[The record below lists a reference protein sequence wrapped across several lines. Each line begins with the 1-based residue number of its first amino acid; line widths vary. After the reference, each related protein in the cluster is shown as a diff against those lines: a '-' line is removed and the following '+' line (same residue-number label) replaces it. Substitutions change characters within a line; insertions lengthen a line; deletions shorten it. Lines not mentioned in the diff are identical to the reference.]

1 MNGAQWVVHALR
13 TQGVDTVFG
22 YPGGAIMPVYDALYD
37 GGVEHLLC
45 RHEQGAAMAAIG
57 YARATG
63 KTGVCIA
70 TSGPGATNLI
80 TGLADALL
88 DSIPIVAITGQVAAP
103 FIGTD
108 AFQEVDVLGL
118 SLACTKHSFLVQS
131 LDELPRV
138 IAEAFQVANSGRP
151 GPVLVDIPKD
161 IQMAQGD
168 LDPHFSTVA
177 DEMAFPQA
185 EVAQA
190 LQMLAQSQQPMLY
203 VGGGVGMAQA
213 VPALREFLAV
223 TRMPATCTLKGLG
236 VVDADYPYYLG
247 MLGMHGT
254 KAANLAVQECD
265 LLIAVGARFDDRVTG
280 KLNTFAPHAKVIHM
294 DIDPAELNKL
304 RQAHIG
310 LTGDLNCLLP
320 ALQQPLAID
329 GWRERSAALRAEHAW
344 RYDHPGEAIYAPLLL
359 KQLSDRKPADSVVTT
374 DVGQHQ
380 MWSAQHMTYTRPE
393 NFITSSGLGTMGF
406 GLPAAVGAQVARP
419 NDTVICIS
427 GDGSFMMNVQELGT
441 VKRKQL
447 PLKIV
452 LLDNQRLGMVRQW
465 QQLFFQERYSETT
478 LTDNPDFLTLASAFG
493 IPGQHIT
500 RKDQVEA
507 ALDTMLSS
515 QGHTCF
521 MSQSTNLRMSGRWC
535 RPAPVTLKC
544 WRNYHDATS
553 GRFTGTFQS
562 GNLRAR
568 AARCPPPGF
577 PHLRNEHGNRA
588 GRTEH
593 KYRIDRC
600 QPAARRITV

>member
-13 TQGVDTVFG
+13 AQGVDSVFG

-88 DSIPIVAITGQVAAP
+88 DSIPVVAITGQVAAP

-131 LDELPRV
+131 LEELPRV

-161 IQMAQGD
+161 IQLAKGE
-168 LDPHFSTVA
+168 LEPYFSTV
-177 DEMAFPQA
+177 DNDIAFPHA
-185 EVAQA
+185 EVEQA
-190 LQMLAQSQQPMLY
+190 LQMLAAAQKPMLY

-213 VPALREFLAV
+213 VPALREFIAI
-223 TRMPATCTLKGLG
+223 TQMPVTCTLKGLG
-236 VVDADYPYYLG
+236 AVDAAYPYYLG

-280 KLNTFAPHAKVIHM
+280 KLNTFAPHAKVIHL

-304 RQAHIG
+304 RQAHVA
-310 LTGDLNCLLP
+310 LTGDLNTLLP
-320 ALQQPLAID
+320 ALQKPLTID
-329 GWRERSAALRAEHAW
+329 AWRQHNQALRDEHAW
-344 RYDHPGEAIYAPLLL
+344 RYDHPGEGIYAPLLL

-419 NDTVICIS
+419 NDTVICVS

-447 PLKIV
+447 PLKIL

-465 QQLFFQERYSETT
+465 QQLFFEERYSETT
-478 LTDNPDFLTLASAFG
+478 LTDNPDFVTLASAFG

-515 QGHTCF
+515 QGPYLLHV
-521 MSQSTNLRMSGRWC
+521 SIDELENVWPL
-535 RPAPVTLKC
+535 V
-544 WRNYHDATS
+544 
-553 GRFTGTFQS
+553 
-562 GNLRAR
+562 
-568 AARCPPPGF
+568 PPGASNAEM
-577 PHLRNEHGNRA
+577 LE
-588 GRTEH
+588 
-593 KYRIDRC
+593 KLS
-600 QPAARRITV
+600 

>member
-13 TQGVDTVFG
+13 AQGVDTVFG
-22 YPGGAIMPVYDALYD
+22 YPGGAIMPIYDALYD

-63 KTGVCIA
+63 KTGVCMA

-88 DSIPIVAITGQVAAP
+88 DSVPVVAITGQVASP

-131 LDELPRV
+131 LEELPRV
-138 IAEAFQVANSGRP
+138 MAEAFEVANSGRP

-161 IQMAQGD
+161 IQVALGD
-168 LDPHFSTVA
+168 LEPHFSTVES
-177 DEMAFPQA
+177 DDAFPHA
-185 EVAQA
+185 AVEEAR
-190 LQMLAQSQQPMLY
+190 QMIAHAKQPMLY

-213 VPALREFLAV
+213 VPALREFIAV
-223 TRMPATCTLKGLG
+223 TQMPVTCTLKGLG
-236 VVDADYPYYLG
+236 AVDADYPYYLG

-254 KAANLAVQECD
+254 KAANLAVQACD

-280 KLNTFAPHAKVIHM
+280 KLNTFAPNANVIHM
-294 DIDPAELNKL
+294 DIDPAEMNKL
-304 RQAHIG
+304 RQAHVALQG
-310 LTGDLNCLLP
+310 NLNALLP
-320 ALQQPLAID
+320 ALQQPLKID
-329 GWRERSAALRAEHAW
+329 AWRQHTAEMRVEHTW
-344 RYDHPGEAIYAPLLL
+344 RYDHPGDAIYAPLLL
-359 KQLSDRKPADSVVTT
+359 KQLSDRKPADCVITT

-478 LTDNPDFLTLASAFG
+478 LTDNPDFLILASAFG

-515 QGHTCF
+515 EGPYLLHV
-521 MSQSTNLRMSGRWC
+521 SIDELENVWPL
-535 RPAPVTLKC
+535 V
-544 WRNYHDATS
+544 
-553 GRFTGTFQS
+553 
-562 GNLRAR
+562 
-568 AARCPPPGF
+568 PPGASNSQM
-577 PHLRNEHGNRA
+577 LE
-588 GRTEH
+588 
-593 KYRIDRC
+593 KLS
-600 QPAARRITV
+600 

>member
-13 TQGVDTVFG
+13 AQKVDIVFG

-88 DSIPIVAITGQVAAP
+88 DSVPVVAITGQVAAP
-103 FIGTD
+103 LMGTD

-118 SLACTKHSFLVQS
+118 SLACTKHSFLVES
-131 LDELPRV
+131 LEELPRV
-138 IAEAFQVANSGRP
+138 MAEAFYVANSGRP

-161 IQMAQGD
+161 IQLAVGD
-168 LDPHFSTVA
+168 LDPWFATVD
-177 DEMAFPQA
+177 DEHYFPQA
-185 EVAQA
+185 DVELAVE
-190 LQMLAQSQQPMLY
+190 MLSRATKPMLY

-213 VPALREFLAV
+213 VPALREFLSM
-223 TRMPATCTLKGLG
+223 TQMPVTCTLKGLG
-236 VVDADYPYYLG
+236 AVEADYAYYLG

-254 KAANLAVQECD
+254 KAANFAVQECD

-280 KLNTFAPHAKVIHM
+280 KLNTFAPNAKVIHM
-294 DIDPAELNKL
+294 DIDPAEMSKL
-304 RQAHIG
+304 RQAHVA
-310 LTGDLNCLLP
+310 LQGDLNALLP

-329 GWRERSAALRAEHAW
+329 AWRQYSADLRREHAW
-344 RYDHPGEAIYAPLLL
+344 RYDHPGDAIYAPLLL
-359 KQLSDRKPADSVVTT
+359 KQLSDRKPENSVVTT

-380 MWSAQHMTYTRPE
+380 MWAAQHLRFSRPE

-419 NDTVICIS
+419 DDTVICIS

-465 QQLFFQERYSETT
+465 QQLFFNERYSETT
-478 LTDNPDFLTLASAFG
+478 LTDNPDFLMLASAFG

-507 ALDTMLSS
+507 ALDTML
-515 QGHTCF
+515 
-521 MSQSTNLRMSGRWC
+521 
-535 RPAPVTLKC
+535 
-544 WRNYHDATS
+544 TS
-553 GRFTGTFQS
+553 PGPYLLHVS
-562 GNLRAR
+562 IDELENVWPLV
-568 AARCPPPGF
+568 PPGASNSQM
-577 PHLRNEHGNRA
+577 LE
-588 GRTEH
+588 
-593 KYRIDRC
+593 KLS
-600 QPAARRITV
+600 

>member
-1 MNGAQWVVHALR
+1 MNGAHWVVHALR
-13 TQGVDTVFG
+13 TQGVNTVFG

-88 DSIPIVAITGQVAAP
+88 DSVPVVAITGQVAVP
-103 FIGTD
+103 LIGTD

-118 SLACTKHSFLVQS
+118 SLACTKHSFLVES
-131 LDELPRV
+131 LEELPRV
-138 IAEAFQVANSGRP
+138 IAEAFEVANSGRP

-161 IQMAQGD
+161 IQLAVGEPEPW
-168 LDPHFSTVA
+168 LASVEEPVA
-177 DEMAFPQA
+177 DYSEAYI
-185 EVAQA
+185 AQA
-190 LQMLAQSQQPMLY
+190 RDMMLSSHKPMLY

-213 VPALREFLAV
+213 VPTLREFMASTGIPAV
-223 TRMPATCTLKGLG
+223 VTLKGLG
-236 VVDADYPYYLG
+236 AVDPADPLYLG

-280 KLNTFAPHAKVIHM
+280 KLNTFAPHASVIHL
-294 DIDPAELNKL
+294 DIDPAEMNKL
-304 RQAHIG
+304 RQAHVS
-310 LTGDLNCLLP
+310 LCGDLNQVLP
-320 ALQQPLAID
+320 ALQQ
-329 GWRERSAALRAEHAW
+329 ALEIHDWQHQVRVLRDTHPW

-359 KQLSDRKPADSVVTT
+359 KQLSERKPTNSVVTT

-380 MWSAQHMTYTRPE
+380 MWAAQHMGFTRPE

-419 NDTVICIS
+419 DDTVICIS

-465 QQLFFQERYSETT
+465 QQLFFSERYSETT

-493 IPGQHIT
+493 IPGQKIT

-507 ALDTMLSS
+507 ALDALLNSDGPYLLHVS
-515 QGHTCF
+515 IDEYE
-521 MSQSTNLRMSGRWC
+521 NVWPL
-535 RPAPVTLKC
+535 V
-544 WRNYHDATS
+544 
-553 GRFTGTFQS
+553 
-562 GNLRAR
+562 
-568 AARCPPPGF
+568 PPGASNSQM
-577 PHLRNEHGNRA
+577 LE
-588 GRTEH
+588 
-593 KYRIDRC
+593 KLS
-600 QPAARRITV
+600 

>member
-13 TQGVDTVFG
+13 AQGVETVFG

-57 YARATG
+57 YARSTG

-70 TSGPGATNLI
+70 TSGPGATNLL

-88 DSIPIVAITGQVAAP
+88 DSVPVVAITGQVAAP
-103 FIGTD
+103 LIGTD

-118 SLACTKHSFLVQS
+118 SLACTKHSFLVES

-138 IAEAFQVANSGRP
+138 LAEAFEIAHSGRP

-161 IQMAQGD
+161 IQLAIGEPEAWLSAVEDDAD
-168 LDPHFSTVA
+168 LPFAELH
-177 DEMAFPQA
+177 QA
-185 EVAQA
+185 RE
-190 LQMLAQSQQPMLY
+190 MLAHAKKPMLY
-203 VGGGVGMAQA
+203 VGGGVGIAQA
-213 VPALREFLAV
+213 VPALREFISV
-223 TRMPATCTLKGLG
+223 TGMPSTVTLKGLG
-236 VVDADYPYYLG
+236 AVPADHPFYTG

-265 LLIAVGARFDDRVTG
+265 LLLAVGARFDDRVTG

-294 DIDPAELNKL
+294 DIDPAELSKL
-304 RQAHIG
+304 RQAHVG
-310 LTGDLNCLLP
+310 LQGPLNQLLP
-320 ALQQPLAID
+320 ALQQPLHIASWQQHI
-329 GWRERSAALRAEHAW
+329 AALNEEHQW
-344 RYDHPGEAIYAPLLL
+344 RYDHPGQAIYAPLLL
-359 KQLSDRKPADSVVTT
+359 KQLSERKSAEAVVTT

-380 MWSAQHMTYTRPE
+380 MWTAQHMTFTRPE

-419 NDTVICIS
+419 EDTVICVS

-441 VKRKQL
+441 IKRKQL
-447 PLKIV
+447 PVKIL

-465 QQLFFQERYSETT
+465 QQLFFEERYSETN

-507 ALDTMLSS
+507 ALDALLNSDGPYMLHVSIDEYE
-515 QGHTCF
+515 
-521 MSQSTNLRMSGRWC
+521 NVWPL
-535 RPAPVTLKC
+535 V
-544 WRNYHDATS
+544 
-553 GRFTGTFQS
+553 
-562 GNLRAR
+562 
-568 AARCPPPGF
+568 PPGASNSQM
-577 PHLRNEHGNRA
+577 LE
-588 GRTEH
+588 
-593 KYRIDRC
+593 KLS
-600 QPAARRITV
+600 

>member
-13 TQGVDTVFG
+13 AQGVDTVFG

-88 DSIPIVAITGQVAAP
+88 DSVPVVAITGQVAAP
-103 FIGTD
+103 LIGTD

-118 SLACTKHSFLVQS
+118 SLACTKHSFLVTS
-131 LDELPRV
+131 LDELPE
-138 IAEAFQVANSGRP
+138 IMSQAFHLANSGRP
-151 GPVLVDIPKD
+151 GPVLIDIPKD
-161 IQMAQGD
+161 IQLASGELEPWLSSVEDTFAVPQEE
-168 LDPHFSTVA
+168 LEQARASLS
-177 DEMAFPQA
+177 QA
-185 EVAQA
+185 EK
-190 LQMLAQSQQPMLY
+190 PMLY

-213 VPALREFLAV
+213 VPALREFMAQTQIPCAV
-223 TRMPATCTLKGLG
+223 TLKGLG
-236 VVDADYPYYLG
+236 AVEASYPWYVG

-304 RQAHIG
+304 RQAHVG
-310 LTGDLNCLLP
+310 LQGDLNALLP
-320 ALQQPLAID
+320 ALQRPMAID
-329 GWRERSAALRAEHAW
+329 AWRDRVAALRHDHDW
-344 RYDHPGEAIYAPLLL
+344 RYDHPGEGIFAPLLL
-359 KQLSDRKPADSVVTT
+359 KQLSDRKPVNSVVTT

-380 MWSAQHMTYTRPE
+380 MWAAQHMRFSRPE

-419 NDTVICIS
+419 DDTVICVT
-427 GDGSFMMNVQELGT
+427 GDGSFMMNIQELGT

-465 QQLFFQERYSETT
+465 QQLFFSERYSETN
-478 LTDNPDFLTLASAFG
+478 LSDNPDFLTLASAFG
-493 IPGQHIT
+493 IAGQRIT
-500 RKDQVEA
+500 RKDQVAA
-507 ALDTMLSS
+507 ALETMFNSEGPYLLHVSIDEAE
-515 QGHTCF
+515 
-521 MSQSTNLRMSGRWC
+521 NVWPL
-535 RPAPVTLKC
+535 V
-544 WRNYHDATS
+544 
-553 GRFTGTFQS
+553 
-562 GNLRAR
+562 
-568 AARCPPPGF
+568 PPGASNSQM
-577 PHLRNEHGNRA
+577 LE
-588 GRTEH
+588 
-593 KYRIDRC
+593 KIS
-600 QPAARRITV
+600 

>member
-13 TQGVDTVFG
+13 AQQVDTVFG

-88 DSIPIVAITGQVAAP
+88 DSVPVVAITGQVAAP
-103 FIGTD
+103 LIGTD
-108 AFQEVDVLGL
+108 AFQEVDVLGMSL
-118 SLACTKHSFLVQS
+118 SCTKHSFLVDS
-131 LDELPRV
+131 LDSLPRV
-138 IAEAFQVANSGRP
+138 MAEAFHIANSGRP

-161 IQMAQGD
+161 IQLAVGNWEPDFVTEQEE
-168 LDPHFSTVA
+168 V
-177 DEMAFPQA
+177 AFPQA
-185 EVAQA
+185 EVSQA
-190 LQMLAQSQQPMLY
+190 TAMLAQAKKPMLY

-213 VPALREFLAV
+213 VPALREFL
-223 TRMPATCTLKGLG
+223 TETQMPVACTLKGLG
-236 VVDADYPYYLG
+236 AVASDYPYYLG

-254 KAANLAVQECD
+254 KAANFAVQECD

-280 KLNTFAPHAKVIHM
+280 KLNTFAPHARVIHM
-294 DIDPAELNKL
+294 DIDPAEMSKL
-304 RQAHIG
+304 RQAHVA
-310 LTGDLNCLLP
+310 LQGDLNALLP
-320 ALQQPLAID
+320 ALQQQLAID
-329 GWRERSAALRAEHAW
+329 EWRQHCADLRHEHAW

-359 KQLSDRKPADSVVTT
+359 KQLSDRKPENSVVTT

-380 MWSAQHMTYTRPE
+380 MWAAQHLSFTRPE

-419 NDTVICIS
+419 DDTVICIS

-465 QQLFFQERYSETT
+465 QQLFFNERYSETT
-478 LTDNPDFLTLASAFG
+478 LTDNPDFLMLANAFG

-507 ALDTMLSS
+507 ALDAMLSS
-515 QGHTCF
+515 DGPYLLHV
-521 MSQSTNLRMSGRWC
+521 SIDELENVWPL
-535 RPAPVTLKC
+535 V
-544 WRNYHDATS
+544 
-553 GRFTGTFQS
+553 
-562 GNLRAR
+562 
-568 AARCPPPGF
+568 PPGASNSQM
-577 PHLRNEHGNRA
+577 LE
-588 GRTEH
+588 
-593 KYRIDRC
+593 KLS
-600 QPAARRITV
+600 

>member
-13 TQGVDTVFG
+13 AQGVETVFG

-88 DSIPIVAITGQVAAP
+88 DSIPVVAITGQVAAP

-118 SLACTKHSFLVQS
+118 SLACTKHSFLVES
-131 LDELPRV
+131 LEELPRV
-138 IAEAFQVANSGRP
+138 IAEAFAVANAGRP

-161 IQMAQGD
+161 IQLASGELEPWLSTIESDDELPHAELEQARQLLASAQK
-168 LDPHFSTVA
+168 
-177 DEMAFPQA
+177 
-185 EVAQA
+185 
-190 LQMLAQSQQPMLY
+190 PMLY

-213 VPALREFLAV
+213 VPALREFMAA
-223 TRMPATCTLKGLG
+223 TRMPSVVTLKGLG
-236 VVDADYPYYLG
+236 AVDAADPFYLG

-280 KLNTFAPHAKVIHM
+280 KLNTFAPHASVIHM

-304 RQAHIG
+304 RQAHVA
-310 LTGDLNCLLP
+310 LRGDLNALLP
-320 ALQQPLAID
+320 ALQQPLAIED
-329 GWRERSAALRAEHAW
+329 WRQTVAQLRAGQSW

-359 KQLSDRKPADSVVTT
+359 KQLSDRKPRDSVVTT

-380 MWSAQHMTYTRPE
+380 MWTAQHMSFSRPE

-419 NDTVICIS
+419 EDTVICIS
-427 GDGSFMMNVQELGT
+427 GDGSFMMNIQELGT

-465 QQLFFQERYSETT
+465 QQLFFAERYSETT
-478 LTDNPDFLTLASAFG
+478 LTDNPDFLMLASAFG
-493 IPGQHIT
+493 IPGQRIT

-507 ALDTMLSS
+507 ALETMLNSEGPYLLHVS
-515 QGHTCF
+515 IDEF
-521 MSQSTNLRMSGRWC
+521 ENVWPL
-535 RPAPVTLKC
+535 V
-544 WRNYHDATS
+544 
-553 GRFTGTFQS
+553 
-562 GNLRAR
+562 
-568 AARCPPPGF
+568 PPGASNSQM
-577 PHLRNEHGNRA
+577 LE
-588 GRTEH
+588 
-593 KYRIDRC
+593 KLS
-600 QPAARRITV
+600 

>member
-13 TQGVDTVFG
+13 AQGVETVFG

-45 RHEQGAAMAAIG
+45 RHEQGAAMAAVG
-57 YARATG
+57 YARSTG

-88 DSIPIVAITGQVAAP
+88 DSVPVVAITGQVAAP

-118 SLACTKHSFLVQS
+118 SLACTKHSFLVES
-131 LDELPRV
+131 FDDLPR
-138 IAEAFQVANSGRP
+138 ILAEAFVIANSGRP

-161 IQMAQGD
+161 IQLQQGD
-168 LDPHFSTVA
+168 AEPWLCTVE
-177 DEMAFPQA
+177 DELALPYAELHQA
-185 EVAQA
+185 RE
-190 LQMLAQSQQPMLY
+190 MLSNARKPMLY

-213 VPALREFLAV
+213 VPALREFISV
-223 TRMPATCTLKGLG
+223 TNMPSTVTLKGLG
-236 VVDADYPYYLG
+236 AVPTGQPFYTG

-265 LLIAVGARFDDRVTG
+265 LLVAVGARFDDRVTG

-294 DIDPAELNKL
+294 DIDPAELGKL
-304 RQAHIG
+304 RQTHVA
-310 LTGDLNCLLP
+310 LQGDLNQLLP
-320 ALQQPLAID
+320 ALQQPLAIA
-329 GWRERSAALRAEHAW
+329 GWQQEVTTLMTDNAW

-359 KQLSDRKPADSVVTT
+359 KQLSDRKPQDCVVTT

-380 MWSAQHMTYTRPE
+380 MWTAQHMSFTRPE

-419 NDTVICIS
+419 KDTVICIS

-465 QQLFFQERYSETT
+465 QQMFFSERYSETT

-507 ALDTMLSS
+507 AI
-515 QGHTCF
+515 
-521 MSQSTNLRMSGRWC
+521 
-535 RPAPVTLKC
+535 
-544 WRNYHDATS
+544 DALLNS
-553 GRFTGTFQS
+553 DGPYLLHVS
-562 GNLRAR
+562 IDEYENVWPLV
-568 AARCPPPGF
+568 PPGASNSQM
-577 PHLRNEHGNRA
+577 LE
-588 GRTEH
+588 
-593 KYRIDRC
+593 KLS
-600 QPAARRITV
+600 

>member
-13 TQGVDTVFG
+13 AQGVETVFG

-57 YARATG
+57 YARSTG

-88 DSIPIVAITGQVAAP
+88 DSVPVVAITGQVAAP

-118 SLACTKHSFLVQS
+118 SLACTKHSFLVES
-131 LDELPRV
+131 FDDLPRV
-138 IAEAFQVANSGRP
+138 LAEAFEIANSGRP

-161 IQMAQGD
+161 IQLAQGD
-168 LDPHFSTVA
+168 LEPWLSTVE
-177 DEMAFPQA
+177 DGFEMPHAELQQA
-185 EVAQA
+185 REMIANA
-190 LQMLAQSQQPMLY
+190 RKPMLY

-213 VPALREFLAV
+213 VPALREFIAV
-223 TRMPATCTLKGLG
+223 TNMPSTVTLKGLG
-236 VVDADYPYYLG
+236 AVPADNPFYTG

-294 DIDPAELNKL
+294 DIDPAELGKL
-304 RQAHIG
+304 RQAHVG
-310 LTGDLNCLLP
+310 LQGDLAQLLQ
-320 ALQQPLAID
+320 ALQQPLEIAE
-329 GWRERSAALRAEHAW
+329 WQQEVATLRAENPW
-344 RYDHPGEAIYAPLLL
+344 RYDHPGQPIFAPLLL
-359 KQLSDRKPADSVVTT
+359 KQISDRKPHDCVVTT

-380 MWSAQHMTYTRPE
+380 MWTAQHMSFTRPE

-465 QQLFFQERYSETT
+465 QQMFFSERYSETN
-478 LTDNPDFLTLASAFG
+478 LSDNPNFLMLASAFG
-493 IPGQHIT
+493 IPGLHIT

-507 ALDTMLSS
+507 AIDTMLNSD
-515 QGHTCF
+515 GPF
-521 MSQSTNLRMSGRWC
+521 MLHVSIDEYENVWPL
-535 RPAPVTLKC
+535 V
-544 WRNYHDATS
+544 
-553 GRFTGTFQS
+553 
-562 GNLRAR
+562 
-568 AARCPPPGF
+568 PPGASNSQM
-577 PHLRNEHGNRA
+577 LE
-588 GRTEH
+588 
-593 KYRIDRC
+593 KLS
-600 QPAARRITV
+600 

>member
-13 TQGVDTVFG
+13 AQGVETVFG

-57 YARATG
+57 YARSTG

-88 DSIPIVAITGQVAAP
+88 DSVPVVAITGQVAAP
-103 FIGTD
+103 LIGTD

-118 SLACTKHSFLVQS
+118 SLACTKHSFLVES
-131 LDELPRV
+131 FEDLPRV
-138 IAEAFQVANSGRP
+138 LAEAFEIANSGRP

-161 IQMAQGD
+161 IQLAQGD
-168 LDPHFSTVA
+168 LEPWLSTVEDDFA
-177 DEMAFPQA
+177 MPYAELQEAREMIANA
-185 EVAQA
+185 RK
-190 LQMLAQSQQPMLY
+190 PMLY

-213 VPALREFLAV
+213 VPALREFIAV
-223 TRMPATCTLKGLG
+223 TNMPSTVTLKGLG
-236 VVDADYPYYLG
+236 AVPAENPFYTG

-294 DIDPAELNKL
+294 DIDPAELGKL
-304 RQAHIG
+304 RQAHVG
-310 LTGDLNCLLP
+310 LQGDLAQLLQV
-320 ALQQPLAID
+320 LQQPLDIAD
-329 GWRERSAALRAEHAW
+329 WQQEVATLRAANPW
-344 RYDHPGEAIYAPLLL
+344 RYDHPGEAIFAPLLL
-359 KQLSDRKPADSVVTT
+359 KQISDRKPQECVVTT

-380 MWSAQHMTYTRPE
+380 MWTAQHMSFTRPE

-465 QQLFFQERYSETT
+465 QQMFFSERYSETN
-478 LTDNPDFLTLASAFG
+478 LSDNPDFLMLASAFG

-507 ALDTMLSS
+507 AIDTMLNSDGPYMLHVS
-515 QGHTCF
+515 IDEYE
-521 MSQSTNLRMSGRWC
+521 NVWPL
-535 RPAPVTLKC
+535 V
-544 WRNYHDATS
+544 
-553 GRFTGTFQS
+553 
-562 GNLRAR
+562 
-568 AARCPPPGF
+568 PPGASNSQM
-577 PHLRNEHGNRA
+577 LE
-588 GRTEH
+588 
-593 KYRIDRC
+593 KLS
-600 QPAARRITV
+600 

>member
-13 TQGVDTVFG
+13 AQQVDTVFG

-88 DSIPIVAITGQVAAP
+88 DSVPVVAITGQVAAP
-103 FIGTD
+103 LIGTD
-108 AFQEVDVLGL
+108 AFQEVDVLGMSL
-118 SLACTKHSFLVQS
+118 SCTKHSFLVDS
-131 LDELPRV
+131 LDSLPRV
-138 IAEAFQVANSGRP
+138 MAEAFHIANSGRP

-161 IQMAQGD
+161 IQLAVGNWEPDFVTEQEE
-168 LDPHFSTVA
+168 V
-177 DEMAFPQA
+177 AFPQA
-185 EVAQA
+185 EVSQA
-190 LQMLAQSQQPMLY
+190 TAMLAQAKKPMLY

-213 VPALREFLAV
+213 VPALREFL
-223 TRMPATCTLKGLG
+223 TETQMPVACTLKGLG
-236 VVDADYPYYLG
+236 AVASDYPYYLG

-254 KAANLAVQECD
+254 KAANFAVQECD

-280 KLNTFAPHAKVIHM
+280 KLNTFAPHARVIHM
-294 DIDPAELNKL
+294 DIDPAEMSKL
-304 RQAHIG
+304 RQAHVA
-310 LTGDLNCLLP
+310 LQGDLNALLP
-320 ALQQPLAID
+320 ALQQQLAID
-329 GWRERSAALRAEHAW
+329 EWRQHCADLRHEHAW
-344 RYDHPGEAIYAPLLL
+344 RYDHPGEAIYATLLL
-359 KQLSDRKPADSVVTT
+359 KQLSDRKPENSVVTT

-380 MWSAQHMTYTRPE
+380 MWAAQHLSFTRPE

-419 NDTVICIS
+419 DDTVICIS

-465 QQLFFQERYSETT
+465 QQLFFNERYSETT
-478 LTDNPDFLTLASAFG
+478 LTDNPDFLMLANAFG

-507 ALDTMLSS
+507 ALDAMLSS
-515 QGHTCF
+515 DGPYLLHV
-521 MSQSTNLRMSGRWC
+521 SIDELENVWPL
-535 RPAPVTLKC
+535 V
-544 WRNYHDATS
+544 
-553 GRFTGTFQS
+553 
-562 GNLRAR
+562 
-568 AARCPPPGF
+568 PPGASNSQM
-577 PHLRNEHGNRA
+577 LE
-588 GRTEH
+588 
-593 KYRIDRC
+593 KLS
-600 QPAARRITV
+600 

>member
-13 TQGVDTVFG
+13 AQQVDTVFG

-88 DSIPIVAITGQVAAP
+88 DSVPVVAITGQVAAP
-103 FIGTD
+103 LIGTD
-108 AFQEVDVLGL
+108 AFQEVDVLGMSL
-118 SLACTKHSFLVQS
+118 SCTKHSFLVDS
-131 LDELPRV
+131 LDVLPRV
-138 IAEAFQVANSGRP
+138 MAEAFHIANSGRP

-161 IQMAQGD
+161 IQLAVGNWE
-168 LDPHFSTVA
+168 PHFVTEQEEVL
-177 DEMAFPQA
+177 FPQA
-185 EVAQA
+185 EMSQA
-190 LQMLAQSQQPMLY
+190 AAMLAQAKKPMLY

-213 VPALREFLAV
+213 VPALREFLAE
-223 TRMPATCTLKGLG
+223 TKMPIACTLKGLG
-236 VVDADYPYYLG
+236 AVASDYPYYLG

-254 KAANLAVQECD
+254 KAANFAVQECD

-280 KLNTFAPHAKVIHM
+280 KLNTFAPHARVIHM
-294 DIDPAELNKL
+294 DIDPAEMSKL
-304 RQAHIG
+304 RQAHVA
-310 LTGDLNCLLP
+310 LQGDLNALLP
-320 ALQQPLAID
+320 ALQQQLAINE
-329 GWRERSAALRAEHAW
+329 WRQHCADLRHEHAW

-359 KQLSDRKPADSVVTT
+359 KQLSDRKPENSVVTT

-380 MWSAQHMTYTRPE
+380 MWAAQHLSFTRPE

-419 NDTVICIS
+419 EDTVICIS

-465 QQLFFQERYSETT
+465 QQLFFNERYSETT
-478 LTDNPDFLTLASAFG
+478 LTDNPDFLMLANAFG

-500 RKDQVEA
+500 LKDQVEA
-507 ALDTMLSS
+507 ALDAMLSS
-515 QGHTCF
+515 DGPYLLHV
-521 MSQSTNLRMSGRWC
+521 SIDELENVWPL
-535 RPAPVTLKC
+535 V
-544 WRNYHDATS
+544 
-553 GRFTGTFQS
+553 
-562 GNLRAR
+562 
-568 AARCPPPGF
+568 PPGASNSQM
-577 PHLRNEHGNRA
+577 LE
-588 GRTEH
+588 
-593 KYRIDRC
+593 KLS
-600 QPAARRITV
+600 

>member
-88 DSIPIVAITGQVAAP
+88 DSVPVVAITGQVAAP

-131 LDELPRV
+131 LEELPRV

-161 IQMAQGD
+161 IQLAKGE
-168 LDPHFSTVA
+168 LDPHFSTVP
-177 DEMAFPQA
+177 DDVEFPHA
-185 EVAQA
+185 EVEQA
-190 LQMLAQSQQPMLY
+190 LAMLAQSHKPMLY

-213 VPALREFLAV
+213 VPAVREFLAV
-223 TRMPATCTLKGLG
+223 TQMPVTCTLKGLG
-236 VVDADYPYYLG
+236 AVAADYPYYLG

-265 LLIAVGARFDDRVTG
+265 LLLAVGARFDDRVTG

-304 RQAHIG
+304 RQAHVA
-310 LTGDLNCLLP
+310 LTGDLNAMLP

-329 GWRERSAALRAEHAW
+329 AWREHNAQLRAEHAW

-359 KQLSDRKPADSVVTT
+359 KQLSDRKPADCVVTT

-419 NDTVICIS
+419 DDTVICIS

-515 QGHTCF
+515 QGPYLLHV
-521 MSQSTNLRMSGRWC
+521 SIDELENVWPL
-535 RPAPVTLKC
+535 V
-544 WRNYHDATS
+544 
-553 GRFTGTFQS
+553 
-562 GNLRAR
+562 
-568 AARCPPPGF
+568 PPGASNAEM
-577 PHLRNEHGNRA
+577 LE
-588 GRTEH
+588 
-593 KYRIDRC
+593 KLS
-600 QPAARRITV
+600 

>member
-13 TQGVDTVFG
+13 AQGVETVFG

-57 YARATG
+57 YARSTG

-88 DSIPIVAITGQVAAP
+88 DSIPVVAITGQVAAP

-108 AFQEVDVLGL
+108 AFQEVDVIGL

-138 IAEAFQVANSGRP
+138 MAEAFQVANSGRP
-151 GPVLVDIPKD
+151 GPVLIDIPKD
-161 IQMAQGD
+161 IQLASGH
-168 LDPHFSTVA
+168 LEPHFSTV
-177 DEMAFPQA
+177 DIEETFPQE
-185 EVAQA
+185 EVEQA
-190 LQMLAQSQQPMLY
+190 RQMLAQAKKPMLY

-213 VPALREFLAV
+213 VPALRDFAAV
-223 TRMPATCTLKGLG
+223 TRIPVACTLKGLG
-236 VVDADYPYYLG
+236 AVEADYPWYLG

-280 KLNTFAPHAKVIHM
+280 KLNTFAPHASVIHM
-294 DIDPAELNKL
+294 DIDPAEMNKL
-304 RQAHIG
+304 RQAHVA
-310 LTGDLNCLLP
+310 LQGDLTALLN
-320 ALQQPLAID
+320 ALQQPLNITEWCEYTAD
-329 GWRERSAALRAEHAW
+329 LRREHAW

-359 KQLSDRKPADSVVTT
+359 KQLSDRKPKECVVTT

-380 MWSAQHMTYTRPE
+380 MWSAQHMTYSRPE

-406 GLPAAVGAQVARP
+406 GLPAAVGAQIARP
-419 NDTVICIS
+419 DDTVICIS

-478 LTDNPDFLTLASAFG
+478 LTDNPDFLMLARAFG

-507 ALDTMLSS
+507 AIE
-515 QGHTCF
+515 
-521 MSQSTNLRMSGRWC
+521 
-535 RPAPVTLKC
+535 TLLASEGPYLLHVSIDELENV
-544 WRNYHDATS
+544 WP
-553 GRFTGTFQS
+553 
-562 GNLRAR
+562 LV
-568 AARCPPPGF
+568 PPGASNSQM
-577 PHLRNEHGNRA
+577 LE
-588 GRTEH
+588 
-593 KYRIDRC
+593 KLS
-600 QPAARRITV
+600 

>member
-13 TQGVDTVFG
+13 AQGVDTVFG
-22 YPGGAIMPVYDALYD
+22 YPGGAIMPIYDALYD

-63 KTGVCIA
+63 KTGVCMA

-88 DSIPIVAITGQVAAP
+88 DSVPVVAITGQVASP

-131 LDELPRV
+131 SEALPR
-138 IAEAFQVANSGRP
+138 ILAEAFEVANSGRP

-161 IQMAQGD
+161 IQVASASFE
-168 LDPHFSTVA
+168 PWFSTVSA
-177 DEMAFPQA
+177 DEALPQA
-185 EVAQA
+185 EIAQA
-190 LQMLAQSQQPMLY
+190 RQMIAGAQKPVLY

-213 VPALREFLAV
+213 VPALREFVSV
-223 TRMPATCTLKGLG
+223 TQMPVTCTLKGLG
-236 VVDADYPYYLG
+236 AVAAEYPYYLA

-254 KAANLAVQECD
+254 KAANLAVQQCD

-280 KLNTFAPHAKVIHM
+280 KLNTFAPHAKVIHL

-304 RQAHIG
+304 RLAHVG
-310 LTGDLNCLLP
+310 LQGDLNALLP
-320 ALQQPLAID
+320 ALQQPLEID
-329 GWRERSAALRAEHAW
+329 PWRQYAADLRREHAW
-344 RYDHPGEAIYAPLLL
+344 RYDHPGDAIYAPLLL
-359 KQLSDRKPADSVVTT
+359 RQLSERKPADAVVTT

-380 MWSAQHMTYTRPE
+380 MWSAQHMDYTRPE

-419 NDTVICIS
+419 DDTVICIS

-465 QQLFFQERYSETT
+465 QQLFFEERYSETT

-507 ALDTMLSS
+507 ALDAMLNSKGPYLLHVS
-515 QGHTCF
+515 IDELE
-521 MSQSTNLRMSGRWC
+521 NVWPL
-535 RPAPVTLKC
+535 V
-544 WRNYHDATS
+544 
-553 GRFTGTFQS
+553 
-562 GNLRAR
+562 
-568 AARCPPPGF
+568 PPGASNAEM
-577 PHLRNEHGNRA
+577 LE
-588 GRTEH
+588 
-593 KYRIDRC
+593 KLS
-600 QPAARRITV
+600 

>member
-13 TQGVDTVFG
+13 AQGVEIVFG
-22 YPGGAIMPVYDALYD
+22 YPGGAIMPIYDALYD

-57 YARATG
+57 FARATG
-63 KTGVCIA
+63 KTGVCMA

-88 DSIPIVAITGQVAAP
+88 DSVPVVAITGQVALP
-103 FIGTD
+103 LIGTD

-131 LDELPRV
+131 LEELPRV
-138 IAEAFQVANSGRP
+138 MAEAFEVANSGRP
-151 GPVLVDIPKD
+151 GPVLIDIPKD
-161 IQMAQGD
+161 IQLAMGD
-168 LDPHFSTVA
+168 LEPHFSTVETE
-177 DEMAFPQA
+177 DAFPYA
-185 EVAQA
+185 EVEDAR
-190 LQMLAQSQQPMLY
+190 QMLAQAQQPILY
-203 VGGGVGMAQA
+203 IGGGVGMAQA
-213 VPALREFLAV
+213 VPALRKFIDV
-223 TRMPATCTLKGLG
+223 TQMPATCTLKGLG
-236 VVDADYPYYLG
+236 AVEADYPYYLG

-280 KLNTFAPHAKVIHM
+280 KLNTFAPNAKVIHM
-294 DIDPAELNKL
+294 DIDPAEMHKL
-304 RQAHIG
+304 RQAHVA
-310 LTGDLNCLLP
+310 LQGDLNALLP
-320 ALQQPLAID
+320 ALQQSLSID
-329 GWRERSAALRAEHAW
+329 AWRQHTAAMRTENAW
-344 RYDHPGEAIYAPLLL
+344 RYDHPGDAIYAPLLL

-447 PLKIV
+447 PLKIL

-465 QQLFFQERYSETT
+465 QQLFFNERYSETT
-478 LTDNPDFLTLASAFG
+478 LTDNPDFLVLASAFG

-515 QGHTCF
+515 EGPYLLHV
-521 MSQSTNLRMSGRWC
+521 SIDELENVWPL
-535 RPAPVTLKC
+535 V
-544 WRNYHDATS
+544 
-553 GRFTGTFQS
+553 
-562 GNLRAR
+562 
-568 AARCPPPGF
+568 PPGASNAQM
-577 PHLRNEHGNRA
+577 LE
-588 GRTEH
+588 
-593 KYRIDRC
+593 KLS
-600 QPAARRITV
+600 